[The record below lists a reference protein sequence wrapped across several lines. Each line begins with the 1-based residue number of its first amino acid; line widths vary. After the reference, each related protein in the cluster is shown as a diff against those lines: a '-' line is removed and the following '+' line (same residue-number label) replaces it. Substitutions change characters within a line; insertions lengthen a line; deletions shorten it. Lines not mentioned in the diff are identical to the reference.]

1 MTTRTDQ
8 RPATQRSPGG
18 VRRAAD
24 TGYGYLMAFFVL
36 GVLFQVYLA
45 GVGVFGI
52 NARKVANASSLDA
65 HRAWGS
71 VLMILSIILLILAL
85 AAWQSVR
92 TVLASLLLT
101 LLVVVAQ
108 VALAAAG
115 DSNKWVGGAHA
126 LDGMVILLL
135 SLGLAVA
142 AWRRR
147 SGSRSAAGSG
157 TRAAGATAAGHAEKN
172 LDHPT

>member
-1 MTTRTDQ
+1 MTTRTSE
-8 RPATQRSPGG
+8 RPAARTRPGAA
-18 VRRAAD
+18 RRAAD
-24 TGYGYLMAFFVL
+24 SAYGYLMAFFVL

-52 NARKVANASSLDA
+52 NARKVANASSFDP

-71 VLMILSIILLILAL
+71 VLMIVSIILLVLAL
-85 AAWQSVR
+85 VAWQSVR
-92 TVLASLLLT
+92 TVLASFLLA

-115 DSNKWVGGAHA
+115 DSNKWAGGAHA
-126 LDGMVILLL
+126 LDGMLILLL
-135 SLGLAVA
+135 SLGLAAA

-147 SGSRSAAGSG
+147 PAARRQAGDAARG
-157 TRAAGATAAGHAEKN
+157 RAGGAEKN
-172 LDHPT
+172 LHHPT

>member
-1 MTTRTDQ
+1 MTTRTAQVSAPGQQ
-8 RPATQRSPGG
+8 RRGLRRG
-18 VRRAAD
+18 VD
-24 TGYGYLMAFFVL
+24 IVYGYLAAFFVL

-52 NARKVANASSLDA
+52 NARKVANASSLNP

-71 VLMILSIILLILAL
+71 VLMILAIVLLILAL

-92 TVLASLLLT
+92 TVIGTFVLA

-108 VALAAAG
+108 VVLAAAG
-115 DSNKWVGGAHA
+115 DSNKWIGGLHA
-126 LDGMVILLL
+126 FDGMMILLL
-135 SLGLAVA
+135 SLWLAVA

-147 SGSRSAAGSG
+147 TAG
-157 TRAAGATAAGHAEKN
+157 R
-172 LDHPT
+172 PTGNHG

>member
-1 MTTRTDQ
+1 MTTKSETTSAGSQ
-8 RPATQRSPGG
+8 PATRSAPGG
-18 VRRAAD
+18 ARRAAD
-24 TGYGYLMAFFVL
+24 TAYGYLMAFFVL

-52 NARKVANASSLDA
+52 NARKVANASSFNP

-71 VLMILSIILLILAL
+71 VLMILSIVLLILAL
-85 AAWQSVR
+85 AAWHSVR
-92 TVLASLLLT
+92 TVLASFLLA

-108 VALAAAG
+108 IGLAALG
-115 DSNKWVGGAHA
+115 DRNKWFGGAHA

-147 SGSRSAAGSG
+147 
-157 TRAAGATAAGHAEKN
+157 TRARSLAGHAEKN
-172 LDHPT
+172 LDHRR